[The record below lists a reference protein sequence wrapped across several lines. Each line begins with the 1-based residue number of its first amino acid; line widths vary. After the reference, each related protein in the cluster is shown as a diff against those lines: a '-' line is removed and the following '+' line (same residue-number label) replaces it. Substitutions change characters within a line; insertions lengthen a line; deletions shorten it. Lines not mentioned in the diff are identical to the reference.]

1 MGGQDSDMF
10 KYFKILILQGLV
22 AAKKHSDKLTSL
34 VDIMR
39 AGMYTLLPL
48 NHTSGCNQE
57 NRRNKIVRIR
67 IKIK

>member
-39 AGMYTLLPL
+39 AGMDTLLPL

-57 NRRNKIVRIR
+57 NRRKKIVRVR

>member
-39 AGMYTLLPL
+39 AGMDTLLPL

-57 NRRNKIVRIR
+57 NSKKIVCVR